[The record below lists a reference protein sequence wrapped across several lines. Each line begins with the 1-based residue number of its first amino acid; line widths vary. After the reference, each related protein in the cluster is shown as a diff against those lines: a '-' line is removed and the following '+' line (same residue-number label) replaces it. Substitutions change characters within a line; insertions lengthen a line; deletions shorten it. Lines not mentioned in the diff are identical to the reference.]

1 MKPVTREDLPRVLDC
16 LEKDLPRCLYL
27 YADIWVYGLDNP
39 HMKVWFQEDGEGV
52 RKVAMEYHSS
62 FQLWGDRD
70 FGDTGDF
77 LELIRS
83 RAPRGI
89 SARREIVEALA
100 PDLPDFTAEY
110 GFVVEHRLPPAAR
123 LEARLAESGG
133 AVCQAGE
140 EDALE
145 IAALI
150 CADPELGAQYT
161 VEGLAAQLRER
172 MATGMG
178 RSFIIRREGRIAAH
192 TATFAECPKFVVA
205 GGLVVRPDCRD
216 TPYFLWLDQAVS
228 LAAVREGKARYGMVQ
243 DPRLLRAFQRAGDRV
258 AAEYGK
264 LIKKPREEAPGLQ
277 EKQGKR

>member
-39 HMKVWFQEDGEGV
+39 HMKVWFQEDGAGV

-100 PDLPDFTAEY
+100 SDLPDFTAEY

-178 RSFIIRREGRIAAH
+178 RSCGSCTGRGSWTPWKGSWGISWTPSGSTPDSGWGSPL
-192 TATFAECPKFVVA
+192 TARSSA
-205 GGLVVRPDCRD
+205 
-216 TPYFLWLDQAVS
+216 S
-228 LAAVREGKARYGMVQ
+228 
-243 DPRLLRAFQRAGDRV
+243 
-258 AAEYGK
+258 
-264 LIKKPREEAPGLQ
+264 PG
-277 EKQGKR
+277 R